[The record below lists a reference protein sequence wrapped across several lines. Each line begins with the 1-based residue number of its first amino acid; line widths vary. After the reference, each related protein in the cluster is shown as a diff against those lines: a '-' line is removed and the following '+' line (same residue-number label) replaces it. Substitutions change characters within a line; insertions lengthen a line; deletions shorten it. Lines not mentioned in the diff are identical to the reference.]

1 MFKKILLFSSF
12 IFISTTILAQE
23 LYQPR
28 DIKQAYKNKTRDR
41 SGNPGINYWQN
52 SGVYHIKIKANP
64 PSKTIYGSEDIT
76 YTNNSPDSLKTLNFK
91 LFLNNHK
98 PRAARLWQVGKD
110 NTTSGVHIDNYT
122 ENGNKKAWKSD
133 NDGVDKRIRLAS
145 ALAPHKSIK
154 LSFDWHYD
162 MSVQSGREGAIDST
176 TFFIAYFYPRVAVY
190 DDYRGWD
197 TMTFTGSQ
205 EFYNDFNDY
214 TVEVTVPKNYIV
226 WATGDLQN
234 SDEVLQPKY
243 ADLLKKSMTSDSIY
257 RIATPKDLKEAQITM
272 QKDYNT
278 WRWKANNITDVAL
291 AFSNHY
297 NWDAGSVVVDSTTMR
312 RASVQA
318 AYDDKSAD
326 FKKMVSFGKHALN
339 WFSNNYPGVPYPFSK
354 STIVRGFADMEYPMM
369 VNDGSTPSFEF
380 SRFVAEH
387 EIAHSY
393 FPFYMGINET
403 RFAFMDE
410 GWATTLEHL
419 IGIADLGKKKAEQAF
434 KRFRVKRW
442 INDKNMEEDL
452 PIITPANILHGVA
465 YGNNAYG
472 KPALGYLALKDM
484 LGDDLFKKAL
494 HGYMDRWHGKHPMP
508 WDFFYSINN
517 VSGKNLNWFW
527 QSWYFSNNYI
537 DLGIGKVKIERKK
550 IIVTINNIGGMPA
563 PVNIIV
569 KTKDGSTKTF
579 HQTSEIWQKNA
590 KQAVVVLKNLKDV
603 TSITLDG
610 GIFMDADISNN
621 SWKNQTNK

>member
-1 MFKKILLFSSF
+1 MFKKIFLMAGCL
-12 IFISTTILAQE
+12 FISATITAQQ
-23 LYQPR
+23 LYEPR
-28 DIKQAYKNKTRDR
+28 DIKQAYKNKTRNR
-41 SGNPGINYWQN
+41 SGNPGVNYWQN
-52 SGVYHIKIKANP
+52 RGVYHIKLKANP
-64 PSKTIYGSEDIT
+64 PSRTIYGSEEIT
-76 YTNNSPDSLKTLNFK
+76 YTNNSTDTLKILNFK
-91 LFLNNHK
+91 LYLNNHK
-98 PRAARLWQVGKD
+98 PRAARLWQVAKD
-110 NTTSGVHIDNYT
+110 YTTSGVHIDKYT
-122 ENGNKKAWKSD
+122 ENGVKQEWKSD
-133 NDGVDKRIRLAS
+133 NDGVDKRIKLAS

-162 MSVQSGREGAIDST
+162 VSVQSGREGAIDST

-214 TVEVTVPKNYIV
+214 TLEVTVPKNYIV

-234 SDEVLQPKY
+234 PNEVLQSKY
-243 ADLLKKSMTSDSIY
+243 AEMLKKSMTGDSIY
-257 RIATPKDLKEAQITM
+257 RIATPKDLKEAQITK
-272 QKDYNT
+272 QTDFNT
-278 WRWKANNITDVAL
+278 WRWKADNITDVAL

-297 NWDAGSVVVDSTTMR
+297 NWDAGSVVVDNSTNR

-326 FKKMVSFGKHALN
+326 FHKMVQFGKHALK

-369 VNDGSTPSFEF
+369 VNDSSTPSFEF
-380 SRFVAEH
+380 TRFVAEH

-410 GWATTLEHL
+410 GWATALEHL
-419 IGIADLGKKKAEQAF
+419 IGIADLGKKKAVDMF

-442 INDKNMEEDL
+442 IKDKNMEEDL
-452 PIITPANILHGVA
+452 PIITPSNILHGVG

-484 LGDDLFKKAL
+484 LGDALFKKAL

-527 QSWYFSNNYI
+527 SSWYISHNYI
-537 DLGIGKVKIERKK
+537 DLGIGKVKVERKK
-550 IIVTINNIGGMPA
+550 TIITLNNIGGMPA

-569 KTKDGSTKTF
+569 KTKNGKTKTF
-579 HQTSEIWQKNA
+579 HQTPEIWQKNT
-590 KQAVVVLKNLKDV
+590 KQAVVVLEVGKDI

-610 GIFMDADISNN
+610 GIFMDADKTNN
-621 SWKNQTNK
+621 SWKKME